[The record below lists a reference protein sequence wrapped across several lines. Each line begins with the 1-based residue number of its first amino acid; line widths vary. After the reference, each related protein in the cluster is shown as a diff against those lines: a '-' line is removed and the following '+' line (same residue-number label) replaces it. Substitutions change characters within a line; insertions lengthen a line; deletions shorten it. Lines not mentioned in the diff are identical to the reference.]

1 MFEEFEQKLT
11 NGSSLKDLGDEWERI
26 NTQAEM
32 YYDNIN
38 GAYEI
43 EKLRNKYIQS
53 IDNTKDIIAQERLT
67 KLMN

>member
-1 MFEEFEQKLT
+1 
-11 NGSSLKDLGDEWERI
+11 
-26 NTQAEM
+26 M